1 MPMRARL
8 LLPFFTLL
16 AALAASLPAAPRAF
30 AQEAVS
36 AASLTD
42 DKLHAFIIA
51 ALKVGDLIDQW
62 EPKIEAAKTPAEQE
76 QLKQQANSELV
87 AAIESGGGMTL
98 PEYRAISSAAEN
110 DPALQERIIKL
121 LQEGGPQKQ

>member
-1 MPMRARL
+1 MRARF
-8 LLPFFTLL
+8 LLPLISLL
-16 AALAASLPAAPRAF
+16 AVLAASLPAAPRAL
-30 AQEAVS
+30 AQEAVP
-36 AASLTD
+36 AAALTD

-62 EPKIEAAKTPAEQE
+62 SPKIEAAKTPEEQDK
-76 QLKQQANSELV
+76 LKQQANNELV
-87 AAIESGGGMTL
+87 AAIHSSGDLTL
-98 PEYRAISSAAEN
+98 PEYRAISTAAEN

>member
-1 MPMRARL
+1 MRARFFF
-8 LLPFFTLL
+8 PFISLL
-16 AALAASLPAAPRAF
+16 AIFAASVPAAPRAF
-30 AQEAVS
+30 AQEALP
-36 AASLTD
+36 AAALTD

-62 EPKIEAAKTPAEQE
+62 SPKIEAAKTPEEQD
-76 QLKQQANSELV
+76 QLKQQANNELV
-87 AAIESGGGMTL
+87 AAIHSSGDLTL
-98 PEYRAISSAAEN
+98 PEYRAISTAAEN

>member
-1 MPMRARL
+1 MRARF
-8 LLPFFTLL
+8 LLPLIRLL
-16 AALAASLPAAPRAF
+16 AVLAAALPAAPRAL
-30 AQEAVS
+30 AQEAVP
-36 AASLTD
+36 AAALTD

-62 EPKIEAAKTPAEQE
+62 SPKIEEAKTPEEQE
-76 QLKQQANSELV
+76 QLKQQANNELV
-87 AAIESGGGMTL
+87 AAIHSSGDLTL
-98 PEYRAISSAAEN
+98 PEYRAISTAAEN